1 VAGDQ
6 GSAKILTFDLSIPL
20 LKRLITESRSLYRQV
35 QLDEHWASRC
45 QLSVNDQGLL
55 IKWGSRINVPEDE
68 ELRSLLISEFHDSKY
83 AGYFGMSRTR
93 VAVGRTFWWKSLAGD
108 VAKYVSTCV
117 TCQRNKACCHKP
129 YGLLQPVPVPEKP
142 WHTVTFRFYCQA
154 S

>member
-20 LKRLITESRSLYRQV
+20 LKRLISGSQSLYQQV

-45 QLSVNDQGLL
+45 QLSVNDQGLV
-55 IKWGSRINVPEDE
+55 IKWGSRVVVPEDK

-83 AGYFGMSRTR
+83 AGYFGTSRTR
-93 VAVGRTFWWKSLAGD
+93 VAVGRMFCWKSLAED

-117 TCQRNKACCHKP
+117 AC
-129 YGLLQPVPVPEKP
+129 GRETRPVA
-142 WHTVTFRFYCQA
+142 TNLMDCYNGYLFRR
-154 S
+154 SLGIR